1 MKNISALKKDKEIK
15 ELLSKAIQ
23 NGHQALSEHESKR
36 VVAAAGIPITQE
48 VLVYSRQEAMDQ
60 AAIIGF
66 PVVLKGSSATLTHKT
81 EMGMVLVNL
90 KDREEAAQAYDT
102 LMEKGIDLDCV
113 LIQKMV
119 KGKREFVIGLTR
131 DPQFGPCVMF
141 GIGGIFT
148 EAMKDVS
155 FRVAP
160 LTEDDAQEMITEIS
174 ATKLLNSFR
183 GEGAVNRNVLVKALV
198 GIGNLGMAYDEIAEI
213 DINPLIVTDGSP
225 VAVDALVILKTSH
238 A

>member
-1 MKNISALKKDKEIK
+1 MTTISSLKKNKDVKT
-15 ELLSKAIQ
+15 LLLKAVQ
-23 NGHQALSEHESKR
+23 NGQHALSEYESKR
-36 VVAAAGIPITQE
+36 VIAAAGVPITQE
-48 VLVYSRQEAMDQ
+48 VLVHSRQEAMDQ
-60 AAIIGF
+60 ATIIGYT
-66 PVVLKGSSATLTHKT
+66 VVLKGSSPALTHKT

-102 LMEKGIDLDCV
+102 LMGKGIDLDGV

-160 LTEDDAQEMITEIS
+160 LTEDDALEMISEIR
-174 ATKLLNSFR
+174 AVKLLDAFR
-183 GEGAVNRNVLVKALV
+183 GEGTVNRDVLVKALV

-213 DINPLIVTDGSP
+213 DINPLIVTDGLP
-225 VAVDALVILKTSH
+225 VAVDALVILKTH
-238 A
+238 LT

>member
-1 MKNISALKKDKEIK
+1 MTTSSALKKDKDVKGI
-15 ELLSKAIQ
+15 LLKASK
-23 NGHQALSEHESKR
+23 NGQQALSEYESKL
-36 VVAAAGIPITQE
+36 VVAAAGVPVTQE
-48 VLVYSRQEAMDQ
+48 VLVHSRQEAMDQ
-60 AAIIGF
+60 AAVIGF
-66 PVVLKGSSATLTHKT
+66 PVVLKGSSHTLTHKT

-90 KDREEAAQAYDT
+90 KSREEAAQAFDE
-102 LMEKGIDLDCV
+102 LMGKGIDLDGV

-119 KGKREFVIGLTR
+119 KGNREFVVGLTR

-160 LTEDDAQEMITEIS
+160 LTEEDAQEMISEIS
-174 ATKLLNSFR
+174 AVKLLDAFR
-183 GEGAVNRNVLVKALV
+183 GEGAVNRDVLVKALV
-198 GIGNLGMAYDEIAEI
+198 GIGNLGMACDEIAEI
-213 DINPLIVTDGSP
+213 DINPLIVMGGMP
-225 VAVDALVILKTSH
+225 VAVDALVILKTRR

>member
-1 MKNISALKKDKEIK
+1 MKKLSTLKKDKDVK
-15 ELLSKAIQ
+15 GLLSKAIQ
-23 NGHQALSEHESKR
+23 NGQQALSEYESKL

-48 VLVYSRQEAMDQ
+48 VLVHSRQEAMDQ
-60 AAIIGF
+60 AALIGF
-66 PVVLKGSSATLTHKT
+66 PVVLKGSSPALTHKT
-81 EMGMVLVNL
+81 EMEMVLVNL
-90 KDREEAAQAYDT
+90 IDREEAARAYDI
-102 LMEKGIDLDCV
+102 LMGKGIDLDGV

-131 DPQFGPCVMF
+131 DRQFGPCVMF

-148 EAMKDVS
+148 ESMKDVS

-160 LTEDDAQEMITEIS
+160 LTERDALEMISEIR
-174 ATKLLNSFR
+174 AVKLFDAFR
-183 GEGAVNRNVLVKALV
+183 GEGAVNKNDLVKALV

-213 DINPLIVTDGSP
+213 DINPLIVTDGRP
-225 VAVDALVILKTSH
+225 VAVDALVILKTSQ

>member
-1 MKNISALKKDKEIK
+1 MKTISSLKKDKDVK
-15 ELLSKAIQ
+15 DLLSKAIQ
-23 NGHQALSEHESKR
+23 NGHQALSEYESKR
-36 VVAAAGIPITQE
+36 VLAAAGIPITQE

-66 PVVLKGSSATLTHKT
+66 PVVLKGSSAALTHKT

-102 LMEKGIDLDCV
+102 LTEKGINLDGV
-113 LIQKMV
+113 LIQKMI

-131 DPQFGPCVMF
+131 DRQFGPCVMF

-160 LTEDDAQEMITEIS
+160 LTERDALEMISEIR
-174 ATKLLNSFR
+174 AVKLLDAFR
-183 GEGAVNRNVLVKALV
+183 GEVAVDTDVLVKALV

-213 DINPLIVTDGSP
+213 DINPLIVTEGLP
-225 VAVDALVILKTSH
+225 VAVDALVILKTIH

>member
-1 MKNISALKKDKEIK
+1 MTTTVVLKKEKEVRN
-15 ELLSKAIQ
+15 LLLKAIERGQ
-23 NGHQALSEHESKR
+23 QALSEYESKL
-36 VVAAAGIPITQE
+36 VVAAAGVPITQE
-48 VLVYSRQEAMDQ
+48 VLVHSRQEAMDQ
-60 AAIIGF
+60 AAMIGF
-66 PVVLKGSSATLTHKT
+66 PVVLKGSSPALTHKT

-90 KDREEAAQAYDT
+90 KSREDAAQAYDE
-102 LMEKGIDLDCV
+102 LMGKGIDLDGI
-113 LIQKMV
+113 LIQKMI

-160 LTEDDAQEMITEIS
+160 LTEEDAQEMISEIS
-174 ATKLLNSFR
+174 AVKLLDAFR
-183 GEGAVNRNVLVKALV
+183 GEVAVDRDILVKALV

-213 DINPLIVTDGSP
+213 DINPLIVTEGRP
-225 VAVDALVILKTSH
+225 VAVDALVILKTH
-238 A
+238 QA